1 MGARSLIA
9 RMFGRDL
16 PAPAPDRVEPVIV
29 RNAPLRPAGRRNGF
43 AAAQWDRLTYDW
55 GVTPQAL
62 DIFLRQGLRGL
73 RARSRSLAINND
85 YMRQFLRRVRTNVI
99 GAEGFSLQVAAEDS
113 PGKPDEKA
121 NDKIKAE
128 WDAFGKLGACTV
140 CGRFSWT
147 ELQQLVI
154 TSLARD
160 GEVLLREA
168 HDLCGLPVSVFRCD
182 MILAD
187 TSYAGQLNLPD
198 MFTRMM
204 LSLVATG
211 IAPGSFH
218 ELDAAGDRQRF
229 SLVPGDRR

>member
-160 GEVLLREA
+160 GEVLLREIRGYKNKWGYA
-168 HDLCGLPVSVFRCD
+168 LQVLSVD
-182 MILAD
+182 
-187 TSYAGQLNLPD
+187 QLDETL
-198 MFTRMM
+198 TRG
-204 LSLVATG
+204 TTDG
-211 IAPGSFH
+211 
-218 ELDAAGDRQRF
+218 
-229 SLVPGDRR
+229 